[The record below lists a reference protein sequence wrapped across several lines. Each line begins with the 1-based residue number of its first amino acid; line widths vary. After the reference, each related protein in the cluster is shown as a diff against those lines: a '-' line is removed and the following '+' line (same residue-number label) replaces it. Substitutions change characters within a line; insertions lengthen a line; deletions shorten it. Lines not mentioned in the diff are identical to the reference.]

1 MYSIFIGIGWSSP
14 GQLKVIAQRAMH
26 LNGGMAVGG
35 MNCKGRGIW
44 WKEEEGRGVEG
55 LLKG

>member
-1 MYSIFIGIGWSSP
+1 MYSIFIGIGRSSP

-26 LNGGMAVGG
+26 LNGGVGVGG
-35 MNCKGRGIW
+35 MNCKG
-44 WKEEEGRGVEG
+44 EGGGVQG

>member
-35 MNCKGRGIW
+35 MNCKGGGTLGG
-44 WKEEEGRGVEG
+44 ESGGRGVKG